1 MIGQRE
7 VAKDER
13 ILGPMMALELI
24 QRLQK
29 RATGRTL
36 KIAKL
41 LDPRPEN
48 HQARRVKSQYPPWT

>member
-1 MIGQRE
+1 MLATLSATRRGIGMIGQRE

-24 QRLQK
+24 HRLQK

-41 LDPRPEN
+41 LDP
-48 HQARRVKSQYPPWT
+48 